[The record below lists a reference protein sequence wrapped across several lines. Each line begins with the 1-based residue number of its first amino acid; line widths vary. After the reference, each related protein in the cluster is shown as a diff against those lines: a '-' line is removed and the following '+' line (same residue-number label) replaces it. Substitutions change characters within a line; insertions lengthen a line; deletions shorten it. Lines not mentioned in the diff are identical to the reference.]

1 MGESQRM
8 EVISQLFKD
17 VPYLKKMG
25 AKSIAERYNL
35 NSEDI
40 VKYRELLKK
49 QKSLKKT
56 KQAKILIFD
65 IETAPLK
72 AFV

>member
-35 NSEDI
+35 NSKDI

-49 QKSLKKT
+49 QKSLKKP